1 MNNRSGYKYAGAP
14 LIPSIA
20 EELILELFDGQN
32 VKRKVLVD
40 TVVQSHCERGG
51 LPPGSVDWQCIKA
64 SLRNLKKRGLAQNAH
79 YAHWQIGKM
88 PESSGESPQKTPER
102 VNDKTDESP
111 VANPDDTVS
120 IASVESSSVM
130 TLGSGSGVV
139 YVYYYPRDKKFAE
152 SEGKSVW
159 ECKVGMTESDV
170 DTRIKAQRTTAI
182 YEEPEIGLEIRTD
195 NPRCLERAIHAIL
208 ELKGRKIDTDG
219 GGNEWFFTSPNE
231 VMIIQILINGI

>member
-20 EELILELFDGQN
+20 EELILELFDGQT
-32 VKRKVLVD
+32 VQRKTIID

-64 SLRNLKKRGLAQNAH
+64 SLRNLKKRGFAQNVH
-79 YAHWQIGKM
+79 YGHWRIGKTSNDSD
-88 PESSGESPQKTPER
+88 ESLQKLQER
-102 VNDKTDESP
+102 VNDKPVESP
-111 VANPDDTVS
+111 VANPDKTDPIT
-120 IASVESSSVM
+120 SVESSGVM
-130 TLGSGSGVV
+130 TLGSGSGAV
-139 YVYYYPRDKKFAE
+139 YVYYYPRDKKFAV
-152 SEGKSVW
+152 SAGKSVW
-159 ECKVGMTESDV
+159 ECKVGMTESHV

-182 YEEPEIGLEIRTD
+182 YEDPEIGLEIRTD
-195 NPRCLERAIHAIL
+195 NPRCLEKAIHAIL
-208 ELKGRKIDTDG
+208 ELKGRKLDTSG

>member
-20 EELILELFDGQN
+20 EELILELFNGKT
-32 VKRKVLVD
+32 VRRKVLVD
-40 TVVQSHCERGG
+40 TVVQTHCERGG

-64 SLRNLKKRGLAQNAH
+64 SLRNLKKNGFAQNAH
-79 YAHWQIGKM
+79 YAHWQIGEM
-88 PESSGESPQKTPER
+88 PKSPGESPQKTPER

-111 VANPDDTVS
+111 VTNPDNTDPIT
-120 IASVESSSVM
+120 SVELSGVM
-130 TLGSGSGVV
+130 RLGSGSGAV
-139 YVYYYPRDKKFAE
+139 YVYYFPRDKKLAE

-159 ECKVGMTESDV
+159 QCKVGRTEGDVGNRVKGQMT
-170 DTRIKAQRTTAI
+170 AAI
-182 YEEPEIGLEIRTD
+182 YEKPEIGLEIRTD
-195 NPRCLERAIHAIL
+195 NPRCLEKAIHAIL